1 MRAPRVSNTKQI
13 LAMLRSRA
21 EGDDDQFFSIALQV
35 AAAEARQGHRRTAE
49 EIRSAVDEARSA
61 RGTKSSVT
69 IPFGAPRGDLE
80 GLLEHRQTERTLAD
94 VVLSDELVERL
105 AKLLLQQR
113 KRDWLR
119 EHGKTPNRKALFV
132 GPPGSGKTMTAEALS
147 GELRLPFYVIRLD
160 ALITRYMGET
170 ASKLRLIFDEI
181 RKRRAVYLFDE
192 FDAVGGQRG
201 ASNDVAEMRR
211 VLNSFLLF
219 LEEPNPVDSL
229 IITATNHSRL
239 LDRALRRRFD
249 EILDFR
255 MPNDIEIRKIVKH
268 NIRPLKYPDIKW
280 ASVIR
285 EASGLSQAEIARA
298 ADEVVKDAIILEQ
311 NSARTSDIVEKLRE
325 RRAMADAFDG
335 GGEQSSEGA

>member
-1 MRAPRVSNTKQI
+1 M
-13 LAMLRSRA
+13 
-21 EGDDDQFFSIALQV
+21 
-35 AAAEARQGHRRTAE
+35 
-49 EIRSAVDEARSA
+49 
-61 RGTKSSVT
+61 
-69 IPFGAPRGDLE
+69 
-80 GLLEHRQTERTLAD
+80 
-94 VVLSDELVERL
+94 
-105 AKLLLQQR
+105 
-113 KRDWLR
+113 
-119 EHGKTPNRKALFV
+119 
-132 GPPGSGKTMTAEALS
+132 S

-170 ASKLRLIFDEI
+170 AATLRLIFDEL

-229 IITATNHSRL
+229 IITATNHSHL

-255 MPNDIEIRKIVKH
+255 MPNDSEIRKIVKH
-268 NIRPLKYPDIKW
+268 NIRPLKYPNIKW
-280 ASVIR
+280 PSVIR
-285 EASGLSQAEIARA
+285 AASGLSQAEIARA
-298 ADEVVKDAIILEQ
+298 ADETVKDAIILER
-311 NSARTSDIVEKLRE
+311 NSVRTSDIVEKLSE

-335 GGEQSSEGA
+335 GGGQPSEGA